1 MSLGAHA
8 QDLRL
13 YSIMSLKFQKHFHQ
27 HEFLAWQ
34 ENYARWWKIL
44 HNRLMVNKS
53 PKKKKIS
60 IIQIFDDYDT
70 DGISLH
76 CYVKDDSEMNLTLRV
91 RLGTVYL
98 VETENFLLKV

>member
-1 MSLGAHA
+1 MSLGARA

-13 YSIMSLKFQKHFHQ
+13 YSIMSLKLYKHFPQ
-27 HEFLAWQ
+27 HEFLAWH

-53 PKKKKIS
+53 PNKFFFS

-70 DGISLH
+70 DGKSLH
-76 CYVKDDSEMNLTLRV
+76 CYVKDGSEMKLTLRV
-91 RLGTVYL
+91 HLGIVYL
-98 VETENFLLKV
+98 VKIENFFY